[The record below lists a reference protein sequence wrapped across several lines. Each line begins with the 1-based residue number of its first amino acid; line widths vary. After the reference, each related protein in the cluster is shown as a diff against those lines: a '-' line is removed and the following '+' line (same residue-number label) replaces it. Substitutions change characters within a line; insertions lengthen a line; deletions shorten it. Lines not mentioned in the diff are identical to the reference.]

1 MSDLDRLIEKHP
13 EIMYA
18 ASGVHQGK
26 FAWQWIPKDRI
37 VANGQGCRDTLI
49 RGMGGEE
56 LAAHRVV
63 LFRDGNQRFSYLV
76 AAWRKDYLVSTEE
89 KPKFGSG
96 AKYLPSGRLVEWE
109 LDAAGAPMKLTVDGE
124 PVPAEFL
131 SGAKR
136 VTIVETEAIRPEC

>member
-1 MSDLDRLIEKHP
+1 MTDLDRLIEKHP
-13 EIMYA
+13 EIMKDPTG
-18 ASGVHQGK
+18 SREGDFV
-26 FAWQWIPKDRI
+26 WRWIARDSTIKPEDVFRTSRNSLDREYG
-37 VANGQGCRDTLI
+37 AGFGFGDR
-49 RGMGGEE
+49 
-56 LAAHRVV
+56 
-63 LFRDGNQRFSYLV
+63 LFIDRNAYLV

-136 VTIVETEAIRPEC
+136 VTIVETVRFDLEQA